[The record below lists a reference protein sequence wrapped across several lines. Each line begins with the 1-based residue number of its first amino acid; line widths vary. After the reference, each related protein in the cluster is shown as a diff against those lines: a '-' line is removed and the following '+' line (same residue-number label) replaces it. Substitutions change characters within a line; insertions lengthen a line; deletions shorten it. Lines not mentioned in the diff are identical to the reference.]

1 MGFSWIFLD
10 FPMSFMGFHGFSEIC
25 SQDFSMILGKK
36 SSCRGMAVSERW
48 VRPLN
53 YAFTSLAGEGEVGV
67 EMTGCSIQIVFLCI

>member
-1 MGFSWIFLD
+1 
-10 FPMSFMGFHGFSEIC
+10 
-25 SQDFSMILGKK
+25 MILRKSRRAVEL

-67 EMTGCSIQIVFLCI
+67 EMTGCSIQIVFCVYE

>member
-1 MGFSWIFLD
+1 MI
-10 FPMSFMGFHGFSEIC
+10 FMGFHGFSEIC
-25 SQDFSMILGKK
+25 SQDFSMILRKSRRAVEL

-67 EMTGCSIQIVFLCI
+67 NDWVQYSNRFLCI